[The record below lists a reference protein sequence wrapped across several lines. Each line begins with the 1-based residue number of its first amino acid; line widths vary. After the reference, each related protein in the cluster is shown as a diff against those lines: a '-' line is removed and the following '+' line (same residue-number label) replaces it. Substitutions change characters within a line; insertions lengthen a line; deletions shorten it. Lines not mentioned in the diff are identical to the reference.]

1 MNDLRTRLPECP
13 LEYQV
18 PHIPASHT
26 ALVIEINAA
35 DIEWQEKML
44 PWTLAGLIN
53 NTDIVMKGVHL
64 YIACEDGNLQRRI
77 RTALKRI
84 DLPPGTL
91 ITKDAE
97 SNQPLILFGHYGH
110 RYDSVCILDVNY
122 WAFRGIGKRQDASDI
137 KLPFG
142 HVLRHTW
149 GWAVADV
156 SLHHENDMDVKD
168 TWVRMSS
175 VGRASAGFQPAEGNG
190 LRADSLANPRPTD
203 EPLHLTGGD
212 SPEHRQKLS
221 ENRGSATS
229 GRTLPSAGSPQ
240 ASPDARFSE
249 AKHLIGAAERAKWLH
264 AANCAVHG
272 EDYEKKDQNVAAYFF
287 NETEANWHLDAS
299 LLHYSAAEVNTP
311 YFAEWAPEWQH
322 LGTEALIA
330 LWLLKTKQHAYNLQN
345 SVMIASNYTRSQ
357 YPRLCNME
365 FADAKQFSYAAK
377 ELLGAQLNIA
387 MN

>member
-1 MNDLRTRLPECP
+1 MNDLRTQLPTCP

-64 YIACEDGNLQRRI
+64 YIACEEGTQERI

-84 DLPPGTL
+84 ELPPGSL
-91 ITKDAE
+91 ITKDTE
-97 SNQPLILFGHYGH
+97 SKQPLILFGNYGH
-110 RYDSVCILDVNY
+110 RYDSVCILDANY
-122 WAFRGIGKRQDASDI
+122 WAFRGIGNRQDASDI

-156 SLHHENDMDVKD
+156 SFHYQNDMDVKD
-168 TWVRMSS
+168 TWVRMS
-175 VGRASAGFQPAEGNG
+175 
-190 LRADSLANPRPTD
+190 
-203 EPLHLTGGD
+203 EPLHRTGGD
-212 SPEHRQKLS
+212 SPEQRQKL
-221 ENRGSATS
+221 AT
-229 GRTLPSAGSPQ
+229 
-240 ASPDARFSE
+240 
-249 AKHLIGAAERAKWLH
+249 HLIGAAERAKWLH
-264 AANCAVHG
+264 AANCAVYG
-272 EDYEKKDQNVAAYFF
+272 EDYEKKNQNVAAYFC
-287 NETEANWHLDAS
+287 NETEANWHLNAS
-299 LLHYSAAEVNTP
+299 LLHYSDAEVNTP

-330 LWLLKTKQHAYNLQN
+330 LWLLKTKQHAYNLQH
-345 SVMIASNYTRSQ
+345 SVMIESNYVRAE
-357 YPRLCNME
+357 YPRLCHMA
-365 FADAKQFSYAAK
+365 FADRKQFIYAMQ
-377 ELLGAQLNIA
+377 ELHGSQLNIA
-387 MN
+387 IN

>member
-1 MNDLRTRLPECP
+1 MNDLRTQLPECP

-84 DLPPGTL
+84 DLPPGTI
-91 ITKDAE
+91 ITKDPE
-97 SNQPLILFGHYGH
+97 SNQPLILFGNYGH

-168 TWVRMSS
+168 TWVRMS
-175 VGRASAGFQPAEGNG
+175 
-190 LRADSLANPRPTD
+190 

-212 SPEHRQKLS
+212 SPEQRQKL
-221 ENRGSATS
+221 
-229 GRTLPSAGSPQ
+229 
-240 ASPDARFSE
+240 

-264 AANCAVHG
+264 DANCAVHG
-272 EDYEKKDQNVAAYFF
+272 EDYEKKNQNVAAYFF
-287 NETEANWHLDAS
+287 NETEANWHFNTS

-330 LWLLKTKQHAYNLQN
+330 LWLLKTKQHAYNLQD
-345 SVMIASNYTRSQ
+345 SLMIESNYIRAQ

-365 FADAKQFSYAAK
+365 FADAKQFSFAAQ